1 MKTFFIILTGIIA
14 FVYIL
19 NPTAGIF
26 ELIPDVIPV
35 VGNLDE
41 AGATAL
47 LIASLGYFGIDF
59 AHMFKRDKSNSAKAT
74 SDKKENTK
82 EAEFEEI
89 K

>member
-1 MKTFFIILTGIIA
+1 MKTFFVVLTGIIA
-14 FVYIL
+14 FIYIL
-19 NPTAGIF
+19 NPSAGIF

-59 AHMFKRDKSNSAKAT
+59 ARMFKRKED
-74 SDKKENTK
+74 DIKKENIK
-82 EAEFEEI
+82 EAEFEEV
-89 K
+89 KK